1 MSTVSTSIA
10 KRRLM
15 MRILFNMG
23 MLDRAA
29 RLLLGVFL
37 FMFAFG
43 ILGGA
48 GQIIAG
54 ILGTIMLVTG
64 AVGVCP
70 IYYFFEFNTNS
81 EPRN

>member
-1 MSTVSTSIA
+1 
-10 KRRLM
+10 

-23 MLDRAA
+23 MLDRAV

-43 ILGGA
+43 ILVGA

-54 ILGTIMLVTG
+54 ILGTIMLITG

-81 EPRN
+81 DTSAPRN